1 MAERLAK
8 TFTSKKTAEDVANE
22 IRADMNAALAAN
34 NVSIAQG
41 TGFDAMLLSI
51 GDEFVALA
59 RYAESLGSSKS

>member
-1 MAERLAK
+1 
-8 TFTSKKTAEDVANE
+8 
-22 IRADMNAALAAN
+22 MNAALAAN

-41 TGFDAMLLSI
+41 TGFDTMLLSI